1 MITILHTIVL
11 LILIAY
17 VIWLEYRLRAV
28 EARATVLKETTTLE
42 VKMIDNVNERVGM
55 NRKHIESMAQKIDNI
70 NERVNSNTSRLNG
83 IAKYHLNQAYGKL
96 AYEDNLWEGD
106 KDGK

>member
-17 VIWLEYRLRAV
+17 VIWLEYRLREV
-28 EARATVLKETTTLE
+28 EARELILKETTALE
-42 VKMIDNVNERVGM
+42 VKMIDNVNKRVGM
-55 NRKHIESMAQKIDNI
+55 NRKQIEMLAQKIDNI
-70 NERVNSNTSRLNG
+70 NERVNSNTSSLNG

-96 AYEDNLWEGD
+96 AEVEI
-106 KDGK
+106 